1 MAEQSIPKQKKEIK
15 RNRVIIGS
23 VIGVL
28 FAGYVLFSEYG
39 LWTRF
44 GLEFKKNNLEDDVT
58 NGQHIQ
64 DSLIKMIKVL
74 KTDTLEIERIAR
86 EDYGMVKPGEK
97 VYIVPEEK

>member
-1 MAEQSIPKQKKEIK
+1 MAEPSIPKQKKEIK

-28 FAGYVLFSEYG
+28 FLGYVLFSEYG

-44 GLEFKKNNLEDDVT
+44 GLEFKKNNLEDDVA

-86 EDYGMVKPGEK
+86 EEYGMVKPGEK

>member
-1 MAEQSIPKQKKEIK
+1 MSQPSIPKQKKEIK

-28 FAGYVLFSEYG
+28 FTGFVLFSEYG

-44 GLEFKKNNLEDDVT
+44 GLEFKKSDLGDKVAE
-58 NGQHIQ
+58 GQRTQ
-64 DSLIKMIKVL
+64 DSLLKMIKVL

-86 EDYGMVKPGEK
+86 EEYGMVKPGEK

>member
-1 MAEQSIPKQKKEIK
+1 MAEQSIPKQKKEIR

-28 FAGYVLFSEYG
+28 FLGFVLFSEYG

-44 GLEFKKNNLEDDVT
+44 GLEFKKNNLEEEVAEA
-58 NGQHIQ
+58 QHTQ
-64 DSLIKMIKVL
+64 DSLVKMIKVL

-86 EDYGMVKPGEK
+86 EEYGMVKPGEK